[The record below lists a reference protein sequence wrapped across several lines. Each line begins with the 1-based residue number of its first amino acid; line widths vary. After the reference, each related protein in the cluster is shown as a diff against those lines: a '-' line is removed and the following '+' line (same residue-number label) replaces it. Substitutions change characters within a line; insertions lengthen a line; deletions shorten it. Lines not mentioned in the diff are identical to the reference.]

1 MKYAEDASN
10 EVGQYYVY
18 STFDLGVCM
27 KAFPLLW
34 NFPDK
39 FERHIVLIGTFHL
52 NMGYFKMVGRKM
64 DGSGIDHILIESN
77 IISPGSIKGVL
88 SGKNYNR
95 ATYSH
100 KILFES
106 LHRLLME
113 EFMKRQHED
122 VLCSIKNLILPEET

>member
-1 MKYAEDASN
+1 
-10 EVGQYYVY
+10 
-18 STFDLGVCM
+18 
-27 KAFPLLW
+27 
-34 NFPDK
+34 
-39 FERHIVLIGTFHL
+39 
-52 NMGYFKMVGRKM
+52 MVGRKM

-77 IISPGSIKGVL
+77 IISAGSVKGVL

-113 EFMKRQHED
+113 EFLKTQHED
-122 VLCSIKNLILPEET
+122 VLCSVKNIVDTAGGDLKKSIETYVISSLANKYLDFCALVRDSSLRMTG

>member
-1 MKYAEDASN
+1 
-10 EVGQYYVY
+10 
-18 STFDLGVCM
+18 
-27 KAFPLLW
+27 
-34 NFPDK
+34 
-39 FERHIVLIGTFHL
+39 
-52 NMGYFKMVGRKM
+52 M

-88 SGKNYNR
+88 SGKNYNC

-113 EFMKRQHED
+113 EFMKTQHED
-122 VLCSIKNLILPEET
+122 VLCSIKNIVDTARGDLKKSVETDVVSSLANKYLDICALVRDGSLCLILIIYLYYFLLISQ